1 MEKLL
6 TLPHLHSP
14 KEVAN
19 LLQVD
24 PEIIDRLIR
33 LNIHPERVWMPKWK
47 QPRFSAETFPE
58 WRRILETIDLA
69 TLPADPPPLQ
79 RPAEVFQKSRRIG
92 PTKEELLIAAKM
104 CGIK

>member
-1 MEKLL
+1 MKKLI

-24 PEIIDRLIR
+24 LGIIDRLIR

-47 QPRFSAETFPE
+47 QPPFAAETFPE
-58 WRRILETIDLA
+58 WRRILDIVDLDS
-69 TLPADPPPLQ
+69 LPLYPPPLQ
-79 RPAEVFQKSRRIG
+79 KPSEVFRAKQAG
-92 PTKEELLIAAKM
+92 PTAEELAIAGWV